1 MSPTVR
7 FDREQRVL
15 AFGDGSRAGRDRV
28 SELPTLPIS
37 VLSQATVGELTR
49 AMSMFAV
56 GFGTVD
62 DVEAKELRTW
72 TLAFDP
78 VRGRSPRTD
87 EHIRLWLSPDDGD
100 LRVVVASDVDSEED
114 PTLEAAVPSLVV
126 SVAHRWS
133 TEVTIGHDATWLGRL
148 AVHAGPVNPE
158 REPAE
163 LFHLGNEIRA

>member
-1 MSPTVR
+1 MPPTVR
-7 FDREQRVL
+7 FGPEQRVL

-78 VRGRSPRTD
+78 VRGRSPKPTSIFGSCSPLTMEIFAWSSRPTSTPRRTQ
-87 EHIRLWLSPDDGD
+87 RSRRRFPVLS
-100 LRVVVASDVDSEED
+100 LRWPIV
-114 PTLEAAVPSLVV
+114 
-126 SVAHRWS
+126 
-133 TEVTIGHDATWLGRL
+133 
-148 AVHAGPVNPE
+148 GPPK
-158 REPAE
+158 
-163 LFHLGNEIRA
+163 